1 MSGNAD
7 TIKDFLVSLGFDID
21 QAGANKF
28 EAVLKGVTANVL
40 KVGAVVEGAA
50 LSIVGF
56 TTQIANGL
64 DKIYWASQRT
74 GASVQGIKALG
85 YAASQTGSSAEA
97 AQNSLESLAR
107 FMRSNP
113 GAEGFLNRLGVQT
126 RDASGQM
133 RDMSAIFTGVGQR
146 LSSMP
151 YYRAN
156 QYAQM
161 LGIDENTL
169 MAMRRGLSGFSTEY
183 QSMMQKTGFNA
194 DKAAIQSNK
203 FMTSMRSFVSL
214 LGILRDK
221 VGSNLADGL
230 SGTLDNL
237 SKRML
242 ENWPKIEE
250 VVTKVVKGV
259 LWAADAIGRV
269 AWRITQAV
277 DSLIVWFRKLSPA
290 VQELIGLFAV
300 LISGWRLLNTEFLKS
315 PIGIV
320 LALFAAIF
328 ALIEDYKTWKEGGKS
343 LIAWDKWEPEINAAI
358 KSLGELRDSV
368 AAIGTE
374 IARLLNIDLKNWT
387 LKGDIDNLTKQFGE
401 FGKMIKMIGELLRAI
416 DDGRWSDAVSVGK
429 QLLNQGKEQ
438 PTAIPAVVDS
448 ANRTAELLK
457 EKTGFD
463 PRSIGRWFR
472 RLGEPEKPVPNAE
485 RRDGSEVSDRP
496 GWLRWLPATGKSGDE
511 PEQHAQSVKRPEA
524 LEHAGTIAEL
534 VNNYARKS
542 DQASNQYL
550 ISTLSREMG
559 IAVDSKLLPSDM
571 RDLLKVLR
579 GIAQNINQPGSESAT
594 EIISSPQVINAEQF
608 MRTQASAQVPD
619 YVDTIAKLV
628 NNYAKNSGRADNR
641 ALIAELTRITGK
653 SDDSKLL
660 SSDMQDILKVLRD
673 IAQNI
678 NQPGSESAAEL
689 LLPRPVIANEQPTQR
704 PQASAQGKVLLNWMQ
719 PMFSKLESLYRL
731 PEGLLKSVAITE
743 SGGNQFAMSGAG
755 AKGLFQFMDGTAR
768 DMGLRGNDV
777 FDPEKSAQA
786 AAKYLSQLLRQN
798 GGDLSKA
805 LASYNWGIGNVKRY
819 GMGLMP
825 QETRNYIPKV
835 MSNMPTSAPVIQQET
850 NINIHGVSD
859 PREAARLT
867 VDRQKGVNS
876 QLTQQLPA
884 GPR

>member
-85 YAASQTGSSAEA
+85 YAASQTGASAESA
-97 AQNSLESLAR
+97 MSSLEGLAG

-126 RDASGQM
+126 RDASGKM
-133 RDMSAIFTGVGQR
+133 RDTAAIFTGVGQK
-146 LSSMP
+146 LNNMP
-151 YYRAN
+151 YYRAK

-169 MAMRRGLSGFSTEY
+169 MAMRRGMGQLSSEY
-183 QSMMQKTGFNA
+183 ALTAKRIGFNA
-194 DKAAIQSNK
+194 ESAAKQSNI
-203 FMTSMRSFVSL
+203 FMTSMRNL
-214 LGILRDK
+214 TMTLGQAKDK
-221 VGSNLADGL
+221 IGSNLAGGL
-230 SGTLDNL
+230 AGSIDNFRRQILD
-237 SKRML
+237 
-242 ENWPKIEE
+242 NWPKIEA
-250 VVTKVVKGV
+250 VITKIIKGILWAGDAITRV
-259 LWAADAIGRV
+259 LWRTG
-269 AWRITQAV
+269 QAV
-277 DSLIVWFRKLSPA
+277 EGVIAWFKKLNPATQQLIALFS
-290 VQELIGLFAV
+290 GLLVA
-300 LISGWRLLNTEFLKS
+300 WRLLNTAFMLS
-315 PIGIV
+315 PLGMITTLII
-320 LALFAAIF
+320 ALG
-328 ALIEDYKTWKEGGKS
+328 LLLDDYQTWKEGGKS
-343 LIAWDKWEPEINAAI
+343 LIDWGKW
-358 KSLGELRDSV
+358 K
-368 AAIGTE
+368 TE
-374 IARLLNIDLKNWT
+374 IDQAVKMIGDLKKT
-387 LKGDIDNLTKQFGE
+387 VTDLTKALAKLLGIDPKSWSLKWDFSNFISQMGE
-401 FGKMIKMIGELLRAI
+401 FGKMLNMIADLLNAIK
-416 DDGRWSDAVSVGK
+416 DGNWAQAASIGK
-429 QLLNQGKEQ
+429 QLLNQGSEN
-438 PTAIPAVVDS
+438 PSAMPMVTDS
-448 ANRTAELLK
+448 ANGTADWIK
-457 EKTGFD
+457 EHWGFD
-463 PRSIGRWFR
+463 PRSVGRTVRGWF
-472 RLGEPEKPVPNAE
+472 G
-485 RRDGSEVSDRP
+485 D
-496 GWLRWLPATGKSGDE
+496 DE
-511 PEQHAQSVKRPEA
+511 PEQLGQSVKRP
-524 LEHAGTIAEL
+524 
-534 VNNYARKS
+534 
-542 DQASNQYL
+542 
-550 ISTLSREMG
+550 
-559 IAVDSKLLPSDM
+559 
-571 RDLLKVLR
+571 
-579 GIAQNINQPGSESAT
+579 QPTKAGSE
-594 EIISSPQVINAEQF
+594 
-608 MRTQASAQVPD
+608 
-619 YVDTIAKLV
+619 
-628 NNYAKNSGRADNR
+628 
-641 ALIAELTRITGK
+641 
-653 SDDSKLL
+653 LL
-660 SSDMQDILKVLRD
+660 
-673 IAQNI
+673 
-678 NQPGSESAAEL
+678 G
-689 LLPRPVIANEQPTQR
+689 
-704 PQASAQGKVLLNWMQ
+704 WMQ
-719 PMFSKLESLYRL
+719 PMLTNLEQLYRL
-731 PEGLLKSVAITE
+731 PEGLLRSVAITE
-743 SGGNQFAMSGAG
+743 SGGNQFAVSGAG